1 MTPVRIIAALKTY
14 APAVHAL
21 RGVTLGIESGEL
33 IAICGPSGCG
43 KSTLLSL
50 VGCVDLPTSGEVAI
64 EGSVTS
70 RLSDRALTRLRRD
83 RIGTVFQAFNLLQTL
98 TVAEN
103 VAVPLVLQGRG
114 LAEIEQRVSA
124 VLARVGIAEK
134 ADVLPAHLSGGQAQ
148 RAAIARA
155 IVHAPAIVLADEPT
169 GNLDSQTGAEI
180 LCLLRELAT
189 SGQAIAI
196 ATHDATAAANCDRA
210 VYMRDGTIVA

>member
-134 ADVLPAHLSGGQAQ
+134 ADVLPAQLSGGQAQ

-155 IVHAPAIVLADEPT
+155 IVHAPAILLADEPT

-189 SGQAIAI
+189 SGQTIAI

>member
-1 MTPVRIIAALKTY
+1 MTPVRITAALKTY

-21 RGVTLGIESGEL
+21 RGVTLEIESGEL

-43 KSTLLSL
+43 KSTLLAL
-50 VGCVDLPTSGEVAI
+50 VGCLDLPSGGEVAI
-64 EGSVTS
+64 EGLMTS

-103 VAVPLVLQGRG
+103 VAVPLVLQRRG
-114 LAEIEQRVSA
+114 LAEIEQRVSD

-134 ADVLPAHLSGGQAQ
+134 SDALPAQLSGGQAQ

-155 IVHAPAIVLADEPT
+155 IVHVPAIVLADEPT
-169 GNLDSQTGAEI
+169 GNLDSQTGADI
-180 LCLLRELAT
+180 LRLLRDLAT
-189 SGQAIAI
+189 GGQTIAI
-196 ATHDATAAANCDRA
+196 ATHDARAAATCDRA
-210 VYMRDGTIVA
+210 VHMRDGTIVA

>member
-43 KSTLLSL
+43 KSTLLWL

-98 TVAEN
+98 TIAEN

-134 ADVLPAHLSGGQAQ
+134 ADVLPAQLSGGQAQ

-189 SGQAIAI
+189 SGQTIAI

-210 VYMRDGTIVA
+210 VHMRDGTIVA

>member
-98 TVAEN
+98 TIAEN

>member
-1 MTPVRIIAALKTY
+1 MTPVRITAALKTY
-14 APAVHAL
+14 APTVHAL

>member
-98 TVAEN
+98 TIAEN

-155 IVHAPAIVLADEPT
+155 IVHAPAILLADEPT

-189 SGQAIAI
+189 SGQTIAI

>member
-134 ADVLPAHLSGGQAQ
+134 ADVLPAQLSGGQAQ

>member
-1 MTPVRIIAALKTY
+1 MTPVRITAALKTY
-14 APAVHAL
+14 APAAHAL
-21 RGVTLGIESGEL
+21 RGVTLEIESGEL

-98 TVAEN
+98 TIAEN

-134 ADVLPAHLSGGQAQ
+134 ADVLPAQLSGGQAQ

-155 IVHAPAIVLADEPT
+155 IVHAPAILLADEPT

-189 SGQAIAI
+189 SGQTIAI

-210 VYMRDGTIVA
+210 VHMRDGTIVA